1 VYKREW
7 DTRVAH
13 PRRQDRVSTVEESQV
28 RVVPYHSDWLVLYE
42 IEAQRL
48 RTILSGIAVDAQH
61 FGSTAVPGL
70 DAKPNVDILVG
81 VPGGASLTTEQIDAL
96 TQHGYEYLGE
106 DGRRPGRVFF
116 RKRGGASFNLSVVP
130 FGSELWQDNVAI
142 RDYLRTH
149 PDEARQYANVKY
161 AAAAKS
167 PHSLLGY
174 QNRKRDFVEK
184 LRDLAR
190 AWAASGDGRT

>member
-1 VYKREW
+1 MANQR
-7 DTRVAH
+7 RA
-13 PRRQDRVSTVEESQV
+13 PQRQDRVSTVEESQI
-28 RVVPYHSDWLVLYE
+28 RVIPYHSDWPVLYQN
-42 IEAQRL
+42 EAQRL
-48 RTILSGIAVDAQH
+48 RAILSGIAVDVQH

-81 VPGGASLTTEQIDAL
+81 VPAGASLATEQIDAL

-130 FGSELWQDNVAI
+130 FGSELWQDNLAI

-149 PDEARQYANVKY
+149 PGQVRQYAGVKY
-161 AAAAKS
+161 PAAAQS

-184 LRDLAR
+184 LRELAR
-190 AWAASGDGRT
+190 AWAASGGRRTDP